1 MEYAKPLLK
10 RSHHVLVAEDGSI
23 CIGEIPGKSKII
35 QSPPPWVAVVLSRL
49 DGEHTMPRI
58 LKELKAEHYDV
69 TDGDVHDF
77 VSALAGFG
85 LIEESSRFSSLLSS
99 EEIERYDRQMLQF
112 SLIDEDRVDNATAYQ
127 ERLKQARVLVLGMGG
142 WGTWCSLLLARSGI
156 GTLRIVDGDD
166 VELSNLNRQVL
177 YNTTDLGARKVDAAA
192 ANVRK
197 HNPHV
202 RVEPFYEFAL
212 PDRVRLGELLKG
224 VTVAILA
231 WASLGYYR
239 KDSVERIVHEIA
251 RDRQIPVIELGG
263 DPLDI
268 SVGPIYLNDGSH
280 PSFEDLRRISQDRFY
295 SDDALV
301 RSFQEARLKNEF
313 ANGNRSVNAW
323 QSSPSLAVMAG
334 LAADQVLKLITKYDN
349 CNLVGKRFH
358 MSLRTYATREEVLFE
373 QD

>member
-1 MEYAKPLLK
+1 
-10 RSHHVLVAEDGSI
+10 
-23 CIGEIPGKSKII
+23 
-35 QSPPPWVAVVLSRL
+35 
-49 DGEHTMPRI
+49 MPRI